1 MGYHGGH
8 EEGGDEEGW
17 GHEEGCHEGCSDEEG
32 DEEGE
37 EGRQRDEGSDE
48 GPSHEEGNEE
58 GQGVRGGLRAKPW
71 GGFEE
76 FVAADIVA
84 CRCGYTPQGMARVCS
99 RMGGLYDL
107 KAGLSVCSLVC
118 LDLLRPCLDRH

>member
-1 MGYHGGH
+1 MGPPSVCCVPPRAYHGGH
-8 EEGGDEEGW
+8 E
-17 GHEEGCHEGCSDEEG
+17 GCGDEEG

-37 EGRQRDEGSDE
+37 EGGQRDEGSDE
-48 GPSHEEGNEE
+48 GPRHEEGHEE
-58 GQGVRGGLRAKPW
+58 GQGVRRGLRAKPW

-76 FVAADIVA
+76 FVAADMVA

-107 KAGLSVCSLVC
+107 TSRLECM
-118 LDLLRPCLDRH
+118 

>member
-48 GPSHEEGNEE
+48 GPSHEEGHEE
-58 GQGVRGGLRAKPW
+58 GQGVRGGMRASPGADLRNLLPLTSWLAVVDTLRRVWPGVVRGW
-71 GGFEE
+71 GG
-76 FVAADIVA
+76 
-84 CRCGYTPQGMARVCS
+84 CMTSQ
-99 RMGGLYDL
+99 
-107 KAGLSVCSLVC
+107 AGLSVCSLVC